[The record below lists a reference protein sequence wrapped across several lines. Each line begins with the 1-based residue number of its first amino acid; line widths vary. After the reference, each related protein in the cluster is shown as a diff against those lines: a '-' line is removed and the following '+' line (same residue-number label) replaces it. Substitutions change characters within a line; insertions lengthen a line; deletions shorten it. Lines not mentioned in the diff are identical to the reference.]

1 MDPVSAQPSPWSDP
15 ATETQP
21 GAPYAG
27 PPPTTPYRPAPGW
40 TLPAPYG
47 TAWPHPGWPQP
58 WPPAGA
64 RPQRPGQVIA
74 AAVLAFVQAAVVA
87 LATAYL
93 QLLGTVF
100 SMAAGEPGFPADG
113 AALAAE
119 AGVLSLVQ
127 LVSVVLLVAAGVL
140 ALTRRRAV
148 VRWALAAAFALQLAL
163 TAYWAARLL
172 GAFGSASGVLLFLVV
187 CFAAGPAVALGL
199 SVGRPARAWFASSPD
214 GGTTPHR

>member
-199 SVGRPARAWFASSPD
+199 SVGQPARAWFASSPD

>member
-1 MDPVSAQPSPWSDP
+1 MSTQPSPWSDP
-15 ATETQP
+15 ATETEP

-27 PPPTTPYRPAPGW
+27 PPPTTMPYWTPAV
-40 TLPAPYG
+40 
-47 TAWPHPGWPQP
+47 PHAGPWPQP
-58 WPPAGA
+58 WPQPWAPAPA

-74 AAVLAFVQAAVVA
+74 AAVLCFAQAAGVA

-119 AGVLSLVQ
+119 ASVLALLQ
-127 LVSVVLLVAAGVL
+127 LASVVLLLTAGVL
-140 ALTRRRAV
+140 GLASRRPLA
-148 VRWALAAAFALQLAL
+148 RWTQGAAAALQLAL
-163 TAYWAARLL
+163 AAYWAARLL
-172 GAFGSASGVLLFLVV
+172 SVLDRGGVLAVLVLG
-187 CFAAGPAVALGL
+187 FAAAPAVVLGL
-199 SVGRPARAWFASSPD
+199 AAGRPARAWFAPAD

>member
-1 MDPVSAQPSPWSDP
+1 MDPVSTSPSPWADP

-27 PPPTTPYRPAPGW
+27 PPTTAPYRPAPGW
-40 TLPAPYG
+40 PPPAPYG
-47 TAWPHPGWPQP
+47 TAWPQP
-58 WPPAGA
+58 WPPAPA

-74 AAVLAFVQAAVVA
+74 AAVLALVQAAAVA

-100 SMAAGEPGFPADG
+100 SMAADEPGFPADG

-127 LVSVVLLVAAGVL
+127 LFSVVLLVAAGVL
-140 ALTRRRAV
+140 ALTSRRALA
-148 VRWALAAAFALQLAL
+148 RWTLAAAFALQLAL
-163 TAYWAARLL
+163 AVYWAARLL

-199 SVGRPARAWFASSPD
+199 SVGRPARAWFAGRPD
-214 GGTTPHR
+214 GRTTPHR

>member
-47 TAWPHPGWPQP
+47 TAWPHPGWPTP

>member
-119 AGVLSLVQ
+119 AGVLSFVQ

>member
-172 GAFGSASGVLLFLVV
+172 GAFGSAPGVLLFLVV

-199 SVGRPARAWFASSPD
+199 SVGRPARAGFAGRPD
-214 GGTTPHR
+214 GRTTPHR

>member
-47 TAWPHPGWPQP
+47 TAWPHPGWPTP
-58 WPPAGA
+58 WPPARA

>member
-1 MDPVSAQPSPWSDP
+1 MNGHPDPWSDP
-15 ATETQP
+15 ATETRP

-27 PPPTTPYRPAPGW
+27 PPPTTMPYWVTPAASHAYP
-40 TLPAPYG
+40 
-47 TAWPHPGWPQP
+47 WPRP
-58 WPPAGA
+58 WPPAPA

-74 AAVLAFVQAAVVA
+74 AAVLALVQAAVVA

-100 SMAAGEPGFPADG
+100 SMAADEPGFPADG

-119 AGVLSLVQ
+119 AGVLSFVQ

-140 ALTRRRAV
+140 ALTSRRAL
-148 VRWALAAAFALQLAL
+148 VRWTLGAAFALQLAL
-163 TAYWAARLL
+163 AAYWAVRLL

-199 SVGRPARAWFASSPD
+199 SVGRPARAWFAGSPD

>member
-1 MDPVSAQPSPWSDP
+1 MDPVTSHPSPWSDP